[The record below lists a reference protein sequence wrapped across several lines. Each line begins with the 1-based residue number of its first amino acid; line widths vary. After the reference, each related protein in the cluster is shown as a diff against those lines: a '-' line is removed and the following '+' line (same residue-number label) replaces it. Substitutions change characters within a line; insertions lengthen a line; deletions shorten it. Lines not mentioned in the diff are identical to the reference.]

1 MDKKYFLIWI
11 MVLCLLI
18 SGCRANENGYVTSE
32 KNSGVTFAN
41 EEKLVCEIRE
51 RLVRR
56 QYNIVIEYD
65 SLGDDLK
72 DNNRIL
78 KELMDKACEETGEPF
93 EGDYL
98 AFQLGGYYAQSSC
111 IENNERYIHTISIFP
126 DYYTT
131 AEQEQKTDERVREL
145 TEGFAF
151 DEDTP
156 DTERVRQV
164 YDYIYDNVEYDIIHM
179 NNEGYHLKSTAYGAL
194 INGHAT
200 CQGYA
205 VTLYRLLREVGVD
218 CRVITGT
225 AYDEELG
232 EEYHAWNIVCIDGVW
247 YDIDLTWDKRL
258 GRRADKLYCEADFY
272 SHVPDEKYQANN
284 FKEKYC
290 LADSDILF

>member
-1 MDKKYFLIWI
+1 MDRKLLLIPLMI
-11 MVLCLLI
+11 SCLLI
-18 SGCRANENGYVTSE
+18 SGCAAKKTEPAAAEKSTS
-32 KNSGVTFAN
+32 VTFTN
-41 EEKLVCEIRE
+41 EDKLVCDIRE
-51 RLVRR
+51 RLKRR

-65 SLGDDLK
+65 SHSDGLK
-72 DNNRIL
+72 ENNRIL
-78 KELMDKACEETGEPF
+78 KELMDKACEETGKPD

-98 AFQLGGYYAQSSC
+98 AFQLGGYDAQSSC
-111 IENNERYIHTISIFP
+111 RKNGGRYIHTISIFP

-131 AEQEQKTDERVREL
+131 AEQEQKVNERIRAL

-156 DTERVRQV
+156 ETEKVRRI
-164 YDYIYDNVEYDIIHM
+164 YDYIYDNVEYDIIHK

-205 VTLYRLLREVGVD
+205 VTLCRLLREAGVD

-225 AYDEELG
+225 AYDEGSG
-232 EEYHAWNIVCIDGVW
+232 EEYHAWNIVCIGGKW

-258 GRRADKLYCEADFY
+258 GKRADKLCCEDSFY
-272 SHVPDEKYQANN
+272 SHESDEKYLSEN
-284 FKEKYC
+284 YC
-290 LADSDILF
+290 RADSDINF